1 MVYSNDE
8 RGYRLLTVLRSAA
21 LVDRFRC
28 ELVKWDTEVWDSF
41 MQPATAHCQSLLTDS
56 ARAAI
61 DSFQPQADI
70 WVKLRDRPND
80 YSDDE
85 ALLLCETD
93 AGVWLGWVPGF
104 GQIALQPSEFYRL
117 M

>member
-1 MVYSNDE
+1 MK
-8 RGYRLLTVLRSAA
+8 T
-21 LVDRFRC
+21 
-28 ELVKWDTEVWDSF
+28 
-41 MQPATAHCQSLLTDS
+41 ATAHLQSLSTGIAKAL
-56 ARAAI
+56 I

-85 ALLLCETD
+85 ALLLCEID
-93 AGVWLGWVPGF
+93 AGRWLGWVHGF
-104 GQIALQPSEFYRL
+104 GQIELQPGAFYRR

>member
-1 MVYSNDE
+1 MK
-8 RGYRLLTVLRSAA
+8 T
-21 LVDRFRC
+21 
-28 ELVKWDTEVWDSF
+28 
-41 MQPATAHCQSLLTDS
+41 ATAHCQSLLTDTVKAS
-56 ARAAI
+56 SI

-70 WVKLRDRPND
+70 WVKLRDRPDD

-93 AGVWLGWVPGF
+93 AGGWLGWVHGF
-104 GQIALQPSEFYRL
+104 GQIELQPGMFYRR

>member
-1 MVYSNDE
+1 MK
-8 RGYRLLTVLRSAA
+8 T
-21 LVDRFRC
+21 
-28 ELVKWDTEVWDSF
+28 
-41 MQPATAHCQSLLTDS
+41 ATAHCQSLFTDLAKAS
-56 ARAAI
+56 I
-61 DSFQPQADI
+61 DCFQPQADI

-85 ALLLCETD
+85 ALLLCETT

-104 GQIALQPSEFYRL
+104 GQIALQPGEFYRL

>member
-1 MVYSNDE
+1 VIVNLYDGIQKS
-8 RGYRLLTVLRSAA
+8 
-21 LVDRFRC
+21 
-28 ELVKWDTEVWDSF
+28 WDSF
-41 MQPATAHCQSLLTDS
+41 MKTATADRQSFLTDS
-56 ARAAI
+56 NRASI

-85 ALLLCETD
+85 ALLVCET
-93 AGVWLGWVPGF
+93 GRGGWLAWVPGF
-104 GQIALQPSEFYRL
+104 GQISLQPSEFYRR